1 MYSNKNVKALLYLH
15 EAGWVHRDISA
26 ANLYLY
32 TDPVSQEKRGLIG
45 DLEYAKR
52 VGEGGKHDVRIVCDQ
67 IYFSTSRLAKLTIYL
82 GNP

>member
-52 VGEGGKHDVRIVCDQ
+52 VGEGGKHDVRTVCDQ
-67 IYFSTSRLAKLTIYL
+67 IYFSTLRLAKLTIYL